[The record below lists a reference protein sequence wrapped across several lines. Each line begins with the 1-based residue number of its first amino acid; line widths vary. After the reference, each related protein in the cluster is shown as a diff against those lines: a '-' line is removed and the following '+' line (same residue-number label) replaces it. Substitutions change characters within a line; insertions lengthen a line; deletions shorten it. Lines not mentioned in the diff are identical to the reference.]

1 MANQGFSIR
10 GNGILGFIFLVLVLV
25 GMFFIAKGIFTLL
38 LWASPFLLVGALIIN
53 YKTILN
59 YLKFILSLLQRNV
72 LSGIVAIIFS
82 FIGFPILAGV
92 LFGKA
97 LFDRK
102 IRRLQ
107 QAHAHQES
115 SEYVDYEEVIKP
127 ERSQRNDGLDL
138 PPLEKPQVEK
148 KDNRYE
154 KLF

>member
-1 MANQGFSIR
+1 MASQGFSIR
-10 GNGILGFIFLVLVLV
+10 GNGILGFIFMVLVLV

-38 LWASPFLLVGALIIN
+38 AYASPVLLAGALIIN
-53 YKTILN
+53 YKTVLN

-82 FIGFPILAGV
+82 VIGFPVLAGV

-107 QAHAHQES
+107 QAHANEQA

-127 ERSQRNDGLDL
+127 ERSQRNDGLEL
-138 PPLEKPQVEK
+138 PPLEKPQAEK

>member
-1 MANQGFSIR
+1 MASQGFSIR
-10 GNGILGFIFLVLVLV
+10 GNGILGFIFMVLVLV
-25 GMFFIAKGIFTLL
+25 GLFFIAKGIFTLL
-38 LWASPFLLVGALIIN
+38 AYASPVLLVGALIIN
-53 YKTILN
+53 YKTVLN

-82 FIGFPILAGV
+82 VIGFPVLAGV

-107 QAHAHQES
+107 QAHANEQA

-127 ERSQRNDGLDL
+127 ERSQRNDGLEL
-138 PPLEKPQVEK
+138 PPLEKPEAEK